1 MRFELQPSERPEDG
15 LRRLGKALID
25 DAIAQVEDP
34 DAEPEEAVHEARKD
48 MKKLRGLLRLVRPAA
63 PDLYKAENRYFRDA
77 AAHLAVVR
85 DADAA
90 LETFDSVLERA
101 RTTMSA
107 EGSAEGAAPVGDVAD
122 ASSLLDDAEP
132 MELAGVR
139 SRLVDYRDEAH
150 AGAGDVQQRL
160 DEFRARMLEA
170 RKRIS
175 EWRLPETDAPGQDF
189 RLLGPGLKK
198 TYKRGRKA
206 MGKAYEEPS
215 VEAFH
220 DWRKRTK
227 YLRYHLRL
235 LRPGWPKLLKAQDRA
250 VKELQSLLGDDHDLA
265 VLEGLLNRLRKD
277 APASGAEYEAERVL
291 RAEMRRQSDLLRQ
304 RARGLGE
311 MVYAERPKG
320 LKRRLGAYWRQAE
333 REAHNPRKSS

>member
-15 LRRLGKALID
+15 LRRLAKALID

-34 DAEPEEAVHEARKD
+34 DAESEDAVHEARKD

-101 RTTMSA
+101 RMTMSV
-107 EGSAEGAAPVGDVAD
+107 EGAAPVGAEAD
-122 ASSLLDDAEP
+122 ASSLLDDTEP
-132 MELAGVR
+132 IELASVR
-139 SRLVDYRDEAH
+139 ARLVDYRDEAH

-170 RKRIS
+170 RKRIP
-175 EWRLPETDAPGQDF
+175 EWRLRETDASENDF

-206 MGKAYEEPS
+206 MGRAYDEPS

-227 YLRYHLRL
+227 YLRYQLRL

-320 LKRRLGAYWRQAE
+320 LKRRLGAYWRQAK
-333 REAHNPRKSS
+333 REAHQD